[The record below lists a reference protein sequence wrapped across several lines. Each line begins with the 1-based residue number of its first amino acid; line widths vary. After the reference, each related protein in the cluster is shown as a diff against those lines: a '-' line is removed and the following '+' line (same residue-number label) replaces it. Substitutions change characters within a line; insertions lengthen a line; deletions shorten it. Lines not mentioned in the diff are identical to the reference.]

1 MRGVMESL
9 KGRVLIV
16 EDNDSLR
23 AGIKLYLEDEGHEVV
38 DCQSGEE
45 AFQMLET
52 DTFDLIITDIKMGD
66 ISGIE
71 VMGRAKEINRDVEVI
86 VITAFATPETAI
98 KALRLGAFDYIQK
111 PFEMYELWNRINNAL
126 SFKRYKDDMEYFR
139 GILISDSETDY
150 LIALSGKMKKIMRL
164 SRKVAPTKATVL
176 ISGETGTGKERLA
189 TFIHM
194 NSPRKDNR
202 IVKVNCAALHE
213 NLLESEL
220 FGHEKGAFTS
230 AEKTRIGKFEA
241 ANKGTIFLDEI
252 GDMSQATQAKVLRVL
267 QEQEFERLG
276 SNTTIKVDVR
286 VIAATN
292 KNLAK
297 EVEKG
302 NFRKDLFYRLNII
315 NIDIPPIR
323 ERREDIMALARHYV
337 DFYALEFSK
346 KVLGFTPGGV
356 RKLEN
361 YSWPGNV
368 RELHNVIER
377 AVLLCEGDLL
387 DESDLLTGNM
397 DGNQALGRTE
407 SEYDLKEM
415 EKQKII
421 DALKRSGFVQKNAAL
436 VLGVSPRVLN
446 YKLKIHN
453 IDWKSL
459 RKEYQEQH

>member
-1 MRGVMESL
+1 MDVEGNH
-9 KGRVLIV
+9 KGKILVV

-23 AGIKLYLEDEGHEVV
+23 AGIKLYLEDEGHEVAE
-38 DCQSGEE
+38 CHSGEE
-45 AFQMLET
+45 AFGLLET
-52 DTFDLIITDIKMGD
+52 DRFDLIITDIKLGEL
-66 ISGIE
+66 SGIE
-71 VMGRAKEINRDVEVI
+71 VMERAKELSRDVEVI

-111 PFEMYELWNRINNAL
+111 PFEMYELLNRINNAL
-126 SFKRYKDDMEYFR
+126 SFKKYKDDIEYFR
-139 GILISDSETDY
+139 SLLISESETDY
-150 LIALSGKMKKIMRL
+150 LIALSSKMKKILRL
-164 SRKVAPTKATVL
+164 AKKVAPTKATVL

-189 TFIHM
+189 TFIHLS
-194 NSPRKDNR
+194 SPRRDNK
-202 IVKVNCAALHE
+202 IIKVNCAALHD

-241 ANKGTIFLDEI
+241 ASKGTIFLDEI

-276 SNTTIKVDVR
+276 SNTPIKVDVR
-286 VIAATN
+286 VLAATN

-297 EVEKG
+297 EVELG

-323 ERREDIMALARHYV
+323 ERQEDIMALARHYV
-337 DFYALEFSK
+337 DHYSLEFSK
-346 KVLGFTPGGV
+346 KVSGFTPDAV

-361 YSWPGNV
+361 YDWPGNV

-377 AVLLCEGDLL
+377 AVLLCEGEQL
-387 DESDLLTGNM
+387 DETDLLTGNT
-397 DGNQALGRTE
+397 DGKRSLSNPE
-407 SEYDLKEM
+407 DEFDLKEL
-415 EKQKII
+415 EKSKII
-421 DALKRSGFVQKNAAL
+421 DALKRCGFVQKNAAHF
-436 VLGVSPRVLN
+436 LGVSPRVLN